1 LQIILKRYI
10 SKLESFPISFKHHC
24 KNVSLS
30 KAVEDEVQSFLELIF
45 SSFKVFIGSRDESET
60 TLQLEQGLG
69 YVKEVNNSRDCNI
82 QTSVH
87 DQNIE
92 ISFVGII
99 GARIRKSNVN
109 KLYQENFSFIY
120 TIARSSNL

>member
-1 LQIILKRYI
+1 MQIILKRYI